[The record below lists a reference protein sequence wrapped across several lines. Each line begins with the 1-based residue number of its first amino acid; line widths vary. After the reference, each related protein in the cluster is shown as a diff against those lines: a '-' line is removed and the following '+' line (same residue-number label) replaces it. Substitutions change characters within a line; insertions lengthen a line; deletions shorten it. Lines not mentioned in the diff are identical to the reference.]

1 MKHNSM
7 KDQRKNFWKNP
18 LVLSCLVVVGYWIY
32 TYHWEHALGFLPYT
46 ILLLCPLMH
55 IFMHG
60 NHGHGGNGDY
70 ENPKNN
76 QDTLKGKQ
84 HAR

>member
-1 MKHNSM
+1 MNQHEM
-7 KDQRKNFWKNP
+7 KNFWKNP
-18 LVLSCLVVVGYWIY
+18 VVLLVTLGAGYWIY
-32 TYHWEHALGFLPYT
+32 TYHFEHALGVLPYA

-60 NHGHGGNGDY
+60 NHGHGGHQHDHTKT
-70 ENPKNN
+70 EEDK
-76 QDTLKGKQ
+76 